1 MRIVISAHNVKL
13 HLYSRLLLTPS
24 APLLDIMSNKWKKKS
39 PKVLSDILG
48 DSDKYLWYKPDYIH
62 IDMFLT
68 RFMNFKSTG
77 LCAAGAQNN

>member
-48 DSDKYLWYKPDYIH
+48 DSDKYL
-62 IDMFLT
+62 
-68 RFMNFKSTG
+68 
-77 LCAAGAQNN
+77 